1 MMNSNI
7 DLTSE
12 ILAIVAKLY
21 PNGTTLT
28 VHNGITVVNLPLISQ
43 PMPKVKKVLPNIKV
57 KPVPEGSLIEL
68 PSSVIG
74 QIPMYLNDAGVYW
87 EQDNRSEDNAFYVSS
102 KQHGL
107 TSITL
112 DVQEEHMDY
121 LIGMLRAEGE
131 ETEDLEFEVLVH
143 YENGNIISAE
153 YVY

>member
-1 MMNSNI
+1 MMNSNV
-7 DLTSE
+7 DLSTELLSM
-12 ILAIVAKLY
+12 IAKLY
-21 PNGTTLT
+21 PEGTTLT
-28 VHNGITVVNLPLISQ
+28 VHNGKTIVNLPIISQ
-43 PMPKVKKVLPNIKV
+43 AIAKVKKVLPNIKV
-57 KPVPEGSLIEL
+57 KPIPEGSLIE
-68 PSSVIG
+68 PRSTIIG
-74 QIPMYLNDAGVYW
+74 QIPMYLKDAEVYW

-107 TSITL
+107 TSVTL
-112 DVQEEHMDY
+112 DVQEEYMDY